1 MTTDIATQYDP
12 SATEKTIYQRWLDA
26 GAFAAHPRRGE
37 KPYVIMMPLPNV
49 TGALHMGH
57 AMDGVMQDLLTRWHR
72 MQGDN
77 ALWMPGVDH
86 AGIATQAV
94 VEKRLLE
101 LEGKTRHDVGRE
113 ALEEK
118 IFQWSDRFR
127 KRIVQ
132 QQQAMGLSCDWDRQR
147 YTMDSVC
154 RRAVLWT
161 FFALFRDGLI
171 YRGDRLVN
179 WDCHLQTAISDD
191 EIVRDTVQGSFWH
204 LRYPVL
210 DPGPGEPDHVIVA
223 TTRPE
228 TMLGDTAV
236 ACHPDPE
243 AALEERRQQL
253 AERLREAAN
262 KDRAALEA
270 EIQALEARRTTHLPG
285 LIKLAAMARDGRM
298 IKLPLVDRE
307 IPLITDAWARPEL
320 GSGVV
325 KITPA
330 HDPNDYDVWQRHAQ
344 TIDIINILQP
354 DGTLNKNA
362 GPYAGLDRF
371 VARERVVADLKSRN
385 LLDKVEERTL
395 ELALSDRSKTIIE
408 PYVSRQW
415 FVRMADVDGGM
426 VLGRGTDNEFDSP
439 GLAQAALDAAD
450 PGWRSPSGRVLS
462 FHPDPERYQNTYRTW
477 LEEKRDWCISRQ
489 LWWGHRIP
497 IWSIQVDS
505 GNRDKLA
512 DLAAEFS
519 ARDDACVRL
528 GHADGSRI
536 SLQDESTQ
544 AADDPWSTA
553 LAKGE
558 VFLQVCIRDHDKAKN
573 LIRKMEDCG
582 LEQDPDVLDTW
593 FSSGLWPH
601 STLGWPDPAT
611 AAVEPGQTSP
621 AATGGEPDALS
632 FYYPGSCLVTGRDI
646 ITLWVVRMVV
656 LGLYNMGDV
665 PFTDV
670 FLHATIL
677 DGKGER
683 MSKSKGNGIDPVDI
697 SERYGT
703 DAMRYV
709 ICEIQ
714 TGTQDVRLPIQ
725 AISPFTGD
733 PVDLATA
740 RHGSTIFTYICP
752 SSGKEFDV
760 LGTMPEVP
768 AARLISDRFEVGRA
782 FCNKLWN
789 ATRFAL
795 LNLEDA
801 TFTPRDMA
809 DLALEDRWIL
819 SRLARTIETVHQHLE
834 AYNPSAAIS
843 SAREFFWG
851 DLCDWY
857 LEIIKPRMRREDDA
871 PLARQ
876 VLAYTLDQ
884 VLRLLHPFVPFV
896 TESLW
901 EKLNQRVPQRGI
913 TTELPLAPLLM
924 TAPWP
929 SVIKE
934 AMDTDLEDKFAI
946 LQDTVR
952 AMRDL
957 RSRFNVPPKRRLP
970 ALVRATG
977 PVALSMEQSR
987 DMLCSLAGL
996 ESLEISDQVTRTP
1009 DAATAVVRDVEIH
1022 IGGIVDPAEE
1032 KARLEKQRARLAKEM
1047 EASRRKLDNEKFVS
1061 RAKPE
1066 AVAKERNKAADLERQ
1081 IASLDENLT
1090 ALG

>member
-1 MTTDIATQYDP
+1 M
-12 SATEKTIYQRWLDA
+12 
-26 GAFAAHPRRGE
+26 
-37 KPYVIMMPLPNV
+37 IMMPLPNV

-77 ALWMPGVDH
+77 TLWMPGVDH

-101 LEGKTRHDVGRE
+101 LEGKTRHDVGRA

-127 KRIVQ
+127 KRIVE

-147 YTMDSVC
+147 YTMDPVC

-191 EIVRDTVQGSFWH
+191 EIVRETVQGSFWH

-210 DPGPGEPDHVIVA
+210 DPAPGEPDHVIVA

-243 AALEERRQQL
+243 AALEKRRQQL
-253 AERLREAAN
+253 AERLRGAAS
-262 KDRAALEA
+262 KDRAALEQ
-270 EIQALEARRTTHLPG
+270 EMQALEARRTTHLPG
-285 LIKLAAMARDGRM
+285 LIKLAAMARDGRQIM
-298 IKLPLVDRE
+298 LPLMDRE
-307 IPLITDAWARPEL
+307 IPLITDTWARPDL

-330 HDPNDYDVWQRHAQ
+330 HDPNDYDVWQRHSPA
-344 TIDIINILQP
+344 IDIINILLP
-354 DGTLNKNA
+354 DGSLNKNA

-385 LLDKVEERTL
+385 LLEKVEDRAL

-415 FVRMADVDGGM
+415 FVRMADVDEG
-426 VLGRGTDNEFDSP
+426 VILGRGTDNEFSSP

-497 IWSIQVDS
+497 IWSMEVNTDS
-505 GNRDKLA
+505 HRDLKR
-512 DLAAEFS
+512 LAAELA

-528 GHADGSRI
+528 GRADGSWI
-536 SLQDESTQ
+536 SLQAGSTQ
-544 AADDPWSTA
+544 ASGDPWPTA
-553 LAKGE
+553 LAQGD
-558 VFLQVCIRDHDKAKN
+558 VSLQVCIRDQDKARDLHLK
-573 LIRKMEDCG
+573 LETCG
-582 LEQDPDVLDTW
+582 LQQDPDVLDTW

-611 AAVEPGQTSP
+611 AEVAPGQTSP
-621 AATGGEPDALS
+621 AAEGGEPDALS

-697 SERYGT
+697 SARYGT

-709 ICEIQ
+709 ICEMQ

-760 LGTMPEVP
+760 LGTMPDVP

-795 LNLEDA
+795 LNLDDA
-801 TFTPRDMA
+801 AFTPRETA

-819 SRLARTIETVHQHLE
+819 SRLARTIETVHQELT
-834 AYNPSAAIS
+834 AYSPSAALS
-843 SAREFFWG
+843 SARDFFWG

-857 LEIIKPRMRREDDA
+857 LEIIKPRLRREADA

-876 VLAYTLDQ
+876 VLAFTLDR

-896 TESLW
+896 TEALW
-901 EKLNQRVPQRGI
+901 EKLNQRAPRRGI
-913 TTELPLAPLLM
+913 TTELPAAPLLM
-924 TAPWP
+924 SAPWP
-929 SVIKE
+929 QV
-934 AMDTDLEDKFAI
+934 DTKAVNHDLEERFNV
-946 LQDTVR
+946 LQEVVR

-957 RSRFNVPPKRRLP
+957 RSRFHVPPTRRLP
-970 ALVRATG
+970 ALVCATG
-977 PVALSMEQSR
+977 PVALSMERSR
-987 DMLCSLAGL
+987 EMLCSLAGL
-996 ESLEISDQVTRTP
+996 ESLKISPQVTRTP
-1009 DAATAVVRDVEIH
+1009 DAATALVHDVEIH
-1022 IGGIVDPAEE
+1022 LAGIVDPAQE

-1047 EASRRKLDNEKFVS
+1047 EASRRKLENEKFVS

-1066 AVAKERNKAADLERQ
+1066 AVAKERSKAADLERQ